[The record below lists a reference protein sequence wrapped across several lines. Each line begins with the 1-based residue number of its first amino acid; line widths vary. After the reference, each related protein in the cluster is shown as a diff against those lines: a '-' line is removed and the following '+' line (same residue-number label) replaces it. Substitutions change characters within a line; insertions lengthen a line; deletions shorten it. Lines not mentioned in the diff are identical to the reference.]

1 MKWLLLCLLFC
12 IHCANDI
19 DRPELELLDKDVTF
33 SELPLYE
40 KNWNPVG
47 RRIQNFGT
55 GRSPLWLRSQLKND
69 TTEIREISLE
79 VGVAYLDEIDFYLVK
94 RDQISYM
101 KSGVFSKTVPGQ
113 LHHRN
118 PNFHFSLQ
126 VGEVATA
133 YFKLKNS
140 GLLAFPLRIWEQRDF
155 MNKAQ
160 AEYIIH
166 GLYFGALLSMLF
178 YNLLI
183 YLTIR
188 EKSFLFYCLYISSVL
203 YVYLVL
209 GGFHKQFFAQENS
222 FFLKPGLFI
231 ASYLAVAFVLLFT
244 SEFLNL
250 AKIQKTFNSAL
261 TYFAVSCIFIGGL
274 ATFLP
279 FTLMVKSM
287 NYLLPFGSILMII
300 SAYLGF
306 RKGVSQSAFFLGA
319 WIIVTIGIVLE
330 TLTNLGVFPLE
341 FWIGR
346 YGTQLSSLLE
356 GILFSIAI
364 GRRIRT
370 LTREKE
376 IVNAKLLLI
385 EKDLEVARK
394 IQTHILPL
402 HTPVF
407 PDAKIHVTY
416 LPLRA
421 VGGDFYDFHECGD
434 TEFGVIVAD
443 VTGHGVSAAM
453 DSSTVKISF
462 KNEKHWSKNPEKL
475 LERMNDFLGE
485 VLNQRFVSAV
495 YAYINLE
502 ALELQYATA
511 GHPPMILLRK
521 KEIIELESEG
531 FLLGFEKNCEYKLFA
546 RKLEKG
552 DKLLLYTDGLS
563 DDISIEKTSTEVL
576 KETIAITH
584 YLEAEQFT
592 KDLIAS
598 LNQKRIQDSD
608 DITVLLI
615 EIL

>member
-1 MKWLLLCLLFC
+1 MKWLLLCLLLC

-33 SELPLYE
+33 NELPLYE
-40 KNWNPVG
+40 KNWNPIG

-55 GRSPLWLRSQLKND
+55 GRPPLWIRSKFKND
-69 TTEIREISLE
+69 TAEIREVTLE

-94 RDQISYM
+94 KERTLHT
-101 KSGVFSKTVPGQ
+101 KSGVFSKFVPKQ

-126 VGEVATA
+126 VGEEAIA

-155 MNKAQ
+155 MNKTQ

-183 YLTIR
+183 YITIR
-188 EKSFLFYCLYISSVL
+188 EKSFLYYCLYISSVF

-209 GGFHKQFFAQENS
+209 GGFHKQFFAQDNPY
-222 FFLKPGLFI
+222 FLKPGLFI
-231 ASYLAVAFVLLFT
+231 ASYLTVAFVLLFT

-261 TYFAVSCIFIGGL
+261 TYFAIFCLLLAGL
-274 ATFLP
+274 AFFLP
-279 FTLMVKSM
+279 FTWMVKSM
-287 NYLLPFGSILMII
+287 NYLLPFGSILMIM

-319 WIIVTIGIVLE
+319 WVIVTIGILLE

-341 FWIGR
+341 FWLGR

-394 IQTHILPL
+394 IQTNILPL
-402 HTPVF
+402 HTPVL
-407 PDAKIHVTY
+407 PKAKIHVTY

-421 VGGDFYDFHECGD
+421 VGGDFYDFHESSE

-462 KNEKHWSKNPEKL
+462 KNEKHWLKNPEKL

-495 YAYINLE
+495 YAFINLE
-502 ALELQYATA
+502 TLDLHYATA
-511 GHPPMILLRK
+511 GHPPMVLLRN

-531 FLLGFEKNCEYKLFA
+531 FLLGFVKKCEYKLFSM
-546 RKLEKG
+546 KLEKG
-552 DKLLLYTDGLS
+552 DKILLYTDGLS
-563 DDISIEKTSTEVL
+563 DDISTEKTATEVL
-576 KETIAITH
+576 KETIATTP
-584 YLEAEQFT
+584 YRDAEAFT

-598 LNQKRIQDSD
+598 LNQKRIKDSD

-615 EIL
+615 EMQ